1 MSGHLAGIIVGL
13 LYIKGPLKYVLDSVI
28 PPGKCTNPSET
39 YSMMYFW
46 PLHFNKYTWLW
57 WT

>member
-46 PLHFNKYTWLW
+46 PLHFNKYT
-57 WT
+57 